1 MEPVLFEAIGT
12 VEHFPLIVDH
22 CCLSAFLAQYGLEE
36 SLVVPNHSM
45 IAEAALFTSMVLGC
59 KLRSRSPDGFRQDQ
73 ADPPSAGNCISIKQL
88 RNALGHKGMLTSLK
102 LA

>member
-59 KLRSRSPDGFRQDQ
+59 KLRSRAWIGSGR
-73 ADPPSAGNCISIKQL
+73 IV
-88 RNALGHKGMLTSLK
+88 AL
-102 LA
+102 